1 LRSRSKA
8 PAAMLPSPKMAGTMV
23 PLPVNGRLPVA
34 VALGPIVVVVPG
46 PPCAPMVAVT
56 GEMVVLVGAVE
67 PRSPTVFEVVLV
79 ATAVEVGPVVVLVVV
94 DVDEVVEDVELDDD
108 VVVGS
113 QLPTSGSVA
122 DVVESTVRSGL
133 RMVKVTV
140 PCDGAEP
147 VSCHICVGPELP
159 VVS

>member
-1 LRSRSKA
+1 
-8 PAAMLPSPKMAGTMV
+8 MLPSPKMAGTMV

-34 VALGPIVVVVPG
+34 VALGPIVVVVPLA
-46 PPCAPMVAVT
+46 PWAPMVAVT

-94 DVDEVVEDVELDDD
+94 DVDEVVEDVELDD

-113 QLPTSGSVA
+113 QLPTLGSVP

>member
-1 LRSRSKA
+1 
-8 PAAMLPSPKMAGTMV
+8 MLLSPKMAGTIV
-23 PLPVNGRLPVA
+23 PLPVNGRLPEAVA
-34 VALGPIVVVVPG
+34 VGPIVVVVPW
-46 PPCAPMVAVT
+46 APWVPRVAVT

-67 PRSPTVFEVVLV
+67 PFSPTVLAVVLV
-79 ATAVEVGPVVVLVVV
+79 APIVEVGPVVVLVVV

-113 QLPTSGSVA
+113 QLPASGSVA
-122 DVVESTVRSGL
+122 DVVESRDRSGL
-133 RMVKVTV
+133 RMVNVTV

-147 VSCHICVGPELP
+147 LACHICVGPELP